1 MPHFNTNW
9 RVPTFWS
16 ILMKQLSGGQVMSS
30 NNSPFVLKEMLMI
43 WVSNHL
49 LNTGMPCCWKF
60 ALYHFTFM
68 KDIHEHLFLLIKR
81 NLRGFLL
88 LQEKWK
94 TKIGASICLVVNHYR
109 GSAHPKW
116 EQHCQAPSP
125 GTTLSISA
133 AVTIALNCVCEHLCS
148 ISIYFVHH

>member
-1 MPHFNTNW
+1 MMTILTGMRWYLLIVLICIMPQFNTN
-9 RVPTFWS
+9 RKVPIFWS
-16 ILMKQLSGGQVMSS
+16 ILIKQLSGGQVMSS
-30 NNSPFVLKEMLMI
+30 NNSPLVLKEMLMI
-43 WVSNHL
+43 WVSIHL

-60 ALYHFTFM
+60 ALYHFTFI

-94 TKIGASICLVVNHYR
+94 TKIGVSICVVVNHDR
-109 GSAHPKW
+109 GSMFPKW

-125 GTTLSISA
+125 GTTLSIK
-133 AVTIALNCVCEHLCS
+133 LL
-148 ISIYFVHH
+148 